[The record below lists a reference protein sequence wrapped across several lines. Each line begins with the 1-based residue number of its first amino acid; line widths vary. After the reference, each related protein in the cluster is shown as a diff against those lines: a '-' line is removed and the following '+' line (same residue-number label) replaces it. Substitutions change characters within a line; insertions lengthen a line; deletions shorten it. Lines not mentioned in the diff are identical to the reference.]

1 MHRECENGM
10 IKVNVSIANV
20 SAERFWDNRKPAPN
34 IQINT
39 NLNIISIEKKPDGY
53 LEVPFVLTISY
64 NPAVAQIS
72 MKGSAS
78 VQGDKEEL
86 DKLLHDYEQKKPPA
100 QVILQSISNVVFT
113 ESIIISRTLGIP
125 PPIPLPVIP
134 EPGKTAE
141 TTKPSG
147 RDYSA

>member
-1 MHRECENGM
+1 M

-39 NLNIISIEKKPDGY
+39 NLNIVSIERRSDDS
-53 LEVPFVLTISY
+53 LDVPFVLTISY

-72 MKGSAS
+72 MKGSAN
-78 VQGDKEEL
+78 VQGEKTEL
-86 DKLLHDYEQKKPPA
+86 EKLLKDYEQKKPPA

-113 ESIIISRTLGIP
+113 ESIVISRVLGIP
-125 PPIPLPVIP
+125 PPIPLPLIP
-134 EPGKTAE
+134 EPGKSGE
-141 TTKPSG
+141 PTKQSG